1 MGGFPTSLERSGEL
15 ADLTGRLEAVEA
27 VQALRR
33 ALVTDNPLGQKIQQL
48 VHFWQL
54 VVLGHHD
61 LALSH
66 AATTRRAGATPSE
79 LIGVVETA
87 LITAGMPAY
96 NLEIPSWVNC
106 CQAIP
111 AHEHS
116 DRREGAN
123 RD

>member
-1 MGGFPTSLERSGEL
+1 MMGGSPTSLKRSGEL
-15 ADLTGRLEAVEA
+15 AELTGHLEAVEA

-48 VHFWQL
+48 VHFGQL

-66 AATTRRAGATPSE
+66 AATARRAGATPSE

-87 LITAGMPAY
+87 QITAGMPAY
-96 NLEIPSWVNC
+96 NLGIAVLGHLLPGD
-106 CQAIP
+106 P
-111 AHEHS
+111 
-116 DRREGAN
+116 G
-123 RD
+123 